1 MSKDNK
7 YVEAEKEAERK
18 DLREHGYQTIREF
31 TDKFAKGLY
40 VYMCTN
46 WPSPTGD
53 VLHHPEDLASNVLS
67 YAEAVHTTIQTFGAG
82 NTIDRE

>member
-1 MSKDNK
+1 MSKENK
-7 YVEAEKEAERK
+7 YVEAEKEALRK

-53 VLHHPEDLASNVLS
+53 VLHHPEDLAANVLA

>member
-1 MSKDNK
+1 MCKDNK
-7 YVEAEKEAERK
+7 YVEAEKAAVRK

-46 WPSPTGD
+46 WPAPTGD